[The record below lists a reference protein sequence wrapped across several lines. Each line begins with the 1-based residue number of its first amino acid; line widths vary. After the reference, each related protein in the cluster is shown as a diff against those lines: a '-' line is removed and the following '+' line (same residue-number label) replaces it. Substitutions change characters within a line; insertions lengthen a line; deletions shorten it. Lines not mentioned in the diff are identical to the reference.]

1 MDNYNSVSIA
11 EKIRKIAKTK
21 NIPIGKMLQGCG
33 LSKDFISLMSARS
46 TFPKVDNLAK
56 VADYLDCSIDYLL
69 DRSDIIDCKKE
80 ISEKYS
86 DQEILQK
93 LKSLSDDDKEI
104 ILGLIDRLNRE

>member
-1 MDNYNSVSIA
+1 MTNPNNIA
-11 EKIRKIAKTK
+11 IKIKETAKQR
-21 NIPIGKMLQGCG
+21 NIQMGDLFENTG
-33 LSKDFISLMSARS
+33 LSKGTLYSMTNGGS
-46 TFPKVDNLAK
+46 FPKSDNLIK
-56 VADYLDCSIDYLL
+56 IADYLNCSIDYLL

-104 ILGLIDRLNRE
+104 IIGLIDRLNHK